1 MNIYLESVNLDE
13 IRNAAA
19 AGLADGVAFSQTAS
33 SADDAIDANTRERLE
48 EISRE
53 FAFPIC
59 VPVGAVTSGDIY
71 TEARE
76 LAKVSDHV
84 VVQIPLVEDSLV
96 PMCRLT
102 AEGVVVCAT
111 FVFSPAQAIL
121 AAKAGA
127 AAVRVDLD
135 DLNSYGQASARALAE
150 IKSVLEA
157 GDEEC
162 DVMAASPRS
171 AVDFA
176 ECVLAGADIVC
187 VTPDTLRNLVVHPL
201 SDRGIDKF
209 LSQLAKRP
217 KSRTST

>member
-1 MNIYLESVNLDE
+1 MNIYLESVNLDD

-19 AGLADGVAFSQTAS
+19 AGLADGVAFSHTAS
-33 SADDAIDANTRERLE
+33 DADPVDANTKERLE

-71 TEARE
+71 AEARD

-96 PMCRLT
+96 PMTRLT

-111 FVFSPAQAIL
+111 FVFTAAQAII

-127 AAVRVDLD
+127 AAVRVTLD
-135 DLNSYGQASARALAE
+135 DLESYGQAATRTLAE

-157 GDEEC
+157 SEEEC

-171 AVDFA
+171 AVQFA
-176 ECVLAGADIVC
+176 ECALAGADIVC
-187 VTPDTLRNLVVHPL
+187 ITPDSLRNLVVHPL

-209 LSQLAKRP
+209 LSQLSKRP
-217 KSRTST
+217 KSRIPT

>member
-1 MNIYLESVNLDE
+1 MNIYLESVNLDD
-13 IRNAAA
+13 IRNATA
-19 AGLADGVAFSQTAS
+19 AGLADGVAFSHTAS
-33 SADDAIDANTRERLE
+33 GADPLDANTKERLE

-71 TEARE
+71 TEARD

-96 PMCRLT
+96 PMTRLT

-111 FVFSPAQAIL
+111 FVFTAAQAII

-127 AAVRVDLD
+127 AAVRVTLD
-135 DLNSYGQASARALAE
+135 DLESYGQAATRTLAE

-157 GDEEC
+157 SEEEC

-171 AVDFA
+171 ALQFA
-176 ECVLAGADIVC
+176 ECALAGADIVC
-187 VTPDTLRNLVVHPL
+187 ITPDSLRNLVVHPL

-209 LSQLAKRP
+209 LSQLSKRP
-217 KSRTST
+217 KSRTPT

>member
-13 IRNAAA
+13 IRDTAA
-19 AGLADGVAFSQTAS
+19 AGLADGVAFTDTAS
-33 SADDAIDANTRERLE
+33 GGDALDVKTREHLE

-59 VPVGAVTSGDIY
+59 VPVGAVTSADIY
-71 TEARE
+71 ADARE
-76 LAKVSDHV
+76 LAKVSDHI

-96 PMCRLT
+96 PIARLT

-111 FVFSPAQAIL
+111 FVFSAAQAII

-127 AAVRVDLD
+127 AAVRVTLD
-135 DLNSYGQASARALAE
+135 ELESYGQSGTRTLAE
-150 IKSVLEA
+150 IKSALEA
-157 GDEEC
+157 GEEEC

-171 AVDFA
+171 ALQFA
-176 ECVLAGADIVC
+176 ECALAGADIIC
-187 VTPDTLRNLVVHPL
+187 IAPQALRNLVIHPL

-209 LSQLAKRP
+209 LSQLARRP
-217 KSRTST
+217 KSRAST

>member
-13 IRNAAA
+13 IRNAAE
-19 AGLADGVAFSQTAS
+19 AGLADGVAFSQPS
-33 SADDAIDANTRERLE
+33 FSDDANTKERLE
-48 EISRE
+48 EIARE

-84 VVQIPLVEDSLV
+84 VVQIALVEDSLI
-96 PMCRLT
+96 PMTRLT

-111 FVFSPAQAIL
+111 FVFSPAQAII

-127 AAVRVDLD
+127 ASVRINLD
-135 DLNSYGQASARALAE
+135 DLENYGQAATRMLSE

-157 GDEEC
+157 GEEEC

-171 AVDFA
+171 ALQFA
-176 ECVLAGADIVC
+176 ECALAGADIVC

-217 KSRTST
+217 KSRTPT

>member
-13 IRNAAA
+13 IRNAAE
-19 AGLADGVAFSQTAS
+19 AGLADGVAFSQPS
-33 SADDAIDANTRERLE
+33 FSDDANTKERLE
-48 EISRE
+48 EIARE

-84 VVQIPLVEDSLV
+84 VVQIPLVEDSLI
-96 PMCRLT
+96 PMTRLT

-111 FVFSPAQAIL
+111 YVFSAAQAII

-127 AAVRVDLD
+127 ASVRINLD
-135 DLNSYGQASARALAE
+135 DLENYGQVATRMLSE

-157 GDEEC
+157 GEEEC

-171 AVDFA
+171 AVQFA
-176 ECVLAGADIVC
+176 ECALAGADIVC

-217 KSRTST
+217 KSRTPT